1 MIKKYI
7 GIIDIIH
14 KLSLPLN
21 SIRRMKL
28 YSRVPSLREEFQKL
42 ALMIDCY
49 TRLFKYIVIS
59 LLNPRVGQAPS
70 SVRSKTI
77 YFVVQNKNHV
87 QIFREIITEFLSL
100 GINTKL
106 VILEHHHLSLQAIA
120 AIKLIGLHFIP
131 FSIMKREV
139 RAEDLVC
146 VAVDWAPISFSRS
159 IKKLKTRGIRFV
171 GFIDGARFSRNGRY
185 RLVDYLLAWGPS
197 GSDLGVSRTFM
208 VGSGIIERKFK
219 MRLENSRSKLRVII
233 NYKRSDRN
241 EQETFAWG
249 KAAIEAAE
257 LIDAQPLFSVHP
269 SVKNIPSSV
278 SRDHRPIESLFE
290 FSTLLITRGSTL
302 IYEALAAGIAVIY
315 FPEPNEKRVE
325 FADPNGAFMV
335 ANSAEQALELA
346 KLYAEKPIFP
356 AAAADEFLGRHVS
369 VEPDRSSTER
379 SVSILLKVLHGPNF

>member
-1 MIKKYI
+1 MIKDFNRIVHFIQKASLTLSNI
-7 GIIDIIH
+7 GKIG
-14 KLSLPLN
+14 LN
-21 SIRRMKL
+21 SGA
-28 YSRVPSLREEFQKL
+28 PSLREEFQKL

-59 LLNPRVGQAPS
+59 LLNPRFGQAPS
-70 SVRSKTI
+70 SARNKTI

-87 QIFREIITEFLSL
+87 QIFRDIIADLLSL

-106 VILEHHHLSLQAIA
+106 VILEHHHVSLQAIA
-120 AIKLIGLHFIP
+120 AIRLIGLHFIP
-131 FSIMKREV
+131 LSIMKREV

-171 GFIDGARFSRNGRY
+171 GFIDGARFSRSGRY

-219 MRLENSRSKLRVII
+219 LRHENSRSQLRVII

-241 EQETFAWG
+241 EQKTFAWG
-249 KAAIEAAE
+249 KAAIAAAE
-257 LIDAQPLFSVHP
+257 LIDSQPLFSVHP
-269 SVKNIPSSV
+269 SVKYIPSSV
-278 SRDHRPIESLFE
+278 SRDHRPIENLFE

-346 KLYAEKPIFP
+346 KLYAEKPLFP

-379 SVSILLKVLHGPNF
+379 SVSILLKVLHGPDF